1 MKKAAGKR
9 ISLAG
14 GIELD
19 SDKLE
24 QIRTGKNLRRTKSGI
39 QTKNIVITE
48 KDGTKITEKQIKE
61 VIEESTV
68 KRRKKNYV
76 MYESKLGTEKKS
88 EITSVLKPKSKPKP
102 NPRIEE
108 KIIIKKKRK
117 EYLDNYQYHETRYL
131 KKKNPLKVTVEHR
144 RLGDIIGGEFETT
157 TIEKFS
163 QGTYN
168 PKLASNKSTIIDTRT
183 NKHLRSNRSEGKL
196 DRNTSRSASRKPDI
210 KNTSTINTT
219 STIKQERS
227 YKTVKNPITQT
238 TVTTTIINTKRI
250 DPQLKGNKSEIRS
263 GIAPRIGAKTP
274 ATKMNEST
282 TVVNRRNNQ
291 TTTNWR
297 PSDRD
302 NKNQKSETITKQIM
316 ARRDKNTP
324 KKYDTMTE
332 IKHTYNSRKDNK
344 PQKTEGERVK
354 SSRKDNKPQK
364 TEEERVKSSKK
375 DNKPQKTEEEMAKTY
390 TKKFIVKGGNTID
403 NESRRKNPDHKNVK
417 KTITVIASVTGN
429 SDDNNDKKS
438 QKGKNTIKKEDI
450 QIVLIKEKVKKQTIE
465 VEEPYK
471 TKTEKIITKTKEDK
485 KRIEDDDHDDSE
497 SIHVRRSVRNK
508 YKSKK

>member
-1 MKKAAGKR
+1 MKKGAGKR

-48 KDGTKITEKQIKE
+48 KDGTKITEKQTKE

-68 KRRKKNYV
+68 KRRKRNYV

-88 EITSVLKPKSKPKP
+88 EITSISKPKSKPKP

-108 KIIIKKKRK
+108 KIILKKKRK

-131 KKKNPLKVTVEHR
+131 KKKNPEKVTVIHH
-144 RLGDIIGGEFETT
+144 RLGDIIEGEFETT
-157 TIEKFS
+157 TIEKIYS

-168 PKLASNKSTIIDTRT
+168 PKMPSNKSTIIATRT
-183 NKHLRSNRSEGKL
+183 RNPQLRSNRSEGKL
-196 DRNTSRSASRKPDI
+196 DRNTSRSASRKPDT
-210 KNTSTINTT
+210 KNTSTINAT
-219 STIKQERS
+219 SKITQERIF
-227 YKTVKNPITQT
+227 KTVKNPITQT
-238 TVTTTIINTKRI
+238 TVTTTIVNTKKI

-263 GIAPRIGAKTP
+263 GRAPRAGAKTP

-297 PSDRD
+297 PADRD
-302 NKNQKSETITKQIM
+302 NINQKSEIITKQIM
-316 ARRDKNTP
+316 ARKDKNTP
-324 KKYDTMTE
+324 KKYETKTE
-332 IKHTYNSRKDNK
+332 IKHTSNSIKDKNTPKKYETKTEIKYTSNSRKDNK
-344 PQKTEGERVK
+344 PQKKE
-354 SSRKDNKPQK
+354 
-364 TEEERVKSSKK
+364 
-375 DNKPQKTEEEMAKTY
+375 EEEMTKTY

-403 NESRRKNPDHKNVK
+403 NESRRRNQNDQNAT
-417 KTITVIASVTGN
+417 KTITAISRVRGKSN
-429 SDDNNDKKS
+429 DNKDEKPE
-438 QKGKNTIKKEDI
+438 KGKNTIKKEDI
-450 QIVLIKEKVKKQTIE
+450 KIILIKEKVQNQTIE

-471 TKTEKIITKTKEDK
+471 TKTEVITKTKTDK
-485 KRIEDDDHDDSE
+485 KRIEDDDHDGSE
-497 SIHVRRSVRNK
+497 TIHVRRSVRKK

>member
-48 KDGTKITEKQIKE
+48 KDGTKITEKQTKE

-68 KRRKKNYV
+68 KRRKRNYV

-88 EITSVLKPKSKPKP
+88 EITSISKPKSKPKP

-108 KIIIKKKRK
+108 KIILKKKRK
-117 EYLDNYQYHETRYL
+117 VYLDNYQYHETRYL
-131 KKKNPLKVTVEHR
+131 KKKNPEKITVIHH
-144 RLGDIIGGEFETT
+144 RLGDIIEGEFETT
-157 TIEKFS
+157 TIEKVFS
-163 QGTYN
+163 QSTYN
-168 PKLASNKSTIIDTRT
+168 PKMPSNKSTIIATRT
-183 NKHLRSNRSEGKL
+183 RNPQLRSNRSEGKL
-196 DRNTSRSASRKPDI
+196 DKNTSRSASRKPDT

-219 STIKQERS
+219 SKITQERIF
-227 YKTVKNPITQT
+227 KTVKNPITQT
-238 TVTTTIINTKRI
+238 TVTTTVINTKKI
-250 DPQLKGNKSEIRS
+250 EPQLKGNKSVIIS
-263 GIAPRIGAKTP
+263 GRPPRTGAKTP

-297 PSDRD
+297 PADRD
-302 NKNQKSETITKQIM
+302 NKNQKSEIITKQIM
-316 ARRDKNTP
+316 TRKDKNTP
-324 KKYDTMTE
+324 KKYETKTE
-332 IKHTYNSRKDNK
+332 IKHTSNSRKDNN
-344 PQKTEGERVK
+344 PQKK
-354 SSRKDNKPQK
+354 
-364 TEEERVKSSKK
+364 
-375 DNKPQKTEEEMAKTY
+375 EEEMTKTY
-390 TKKFIVKGGNTID
+390 TKKFIVKGGNTIN
-403 NESRRKNPDHKNVK
+403 NESRRRNQNDQNAT
-417 KTITVIASVTGN
+417 KTITAITRVRGKSN
-429 SDDNNDKKS
+429 DNKDEKP

-450 QIVLIKEKVKKQTIE
+450 KIVLIKEKVQNQTIE

-471 TKTEKIITKTKEDK
+471 TKTEVITKTKTDK
-485 KRIEDDDHDDSE
+485 KRIEDDDHDGIE